1 MGIRAEKSGARPKR
15 TSTEVKISLKRR
27 ASSDS
32 VSKKRKLST
41 DSAEMRKKCGT
52 TKTNRLGLIGFEEVF
67 QKENGLENS
76 ESEDE
81 ASINKREKEEMNRK
95 KKIEKLR

>member
-1 MGIRAEKSGARPKR
+1 MGESRRSLSKDRGTPESEKKTVVTNGDAGDLVKPENNRIVKRGAGKSEPRPNRTFTETDTTIRAEKSGARPKR

-41 DSAEMRKKCGT
+41 
-52 TKTNRLGLIGFEEVF
+52 
-67 QKENGLENS
+67 
-76 ESEDE
+76 
-81 ASINKREKEEMNRK
+81 
-95 KKIEKLR
+95 